1 MSDTVKFVD
10 EHWDVIDRHSLR
22 TALEV
27 TIPEHTV
34 NLSAAR
40 SVRHLRHLECVQEF
54 RELTAMQWRWRR
66 KVNRRLKQEST
77 A

>member
-1 MSDTVKFVD
+1 MSDTIKFVN

-27 TIPEHTV
+27 TITDHLA
-34 NLSAAR
+34 NLSVAR
-40 SVRHLRHLECVQEF
+40 YVRHLRHLETVREF